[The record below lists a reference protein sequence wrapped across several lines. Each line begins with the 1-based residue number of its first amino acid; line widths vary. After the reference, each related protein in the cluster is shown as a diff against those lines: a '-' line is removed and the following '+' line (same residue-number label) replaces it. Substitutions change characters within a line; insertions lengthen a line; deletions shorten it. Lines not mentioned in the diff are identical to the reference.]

1 MEREA
6 VYLCLVF
13 AQEGRI
19 DHDDLNYPKMRKVQS
34 NIMRIALITG
44 SYPPDVCGVGDY
56 SFRLAE
62 ALRQQGI
69 SVEVIH
75 DVSWRLFDTPRV
87 FRQIRSMR
95 PDIVHIQY
103 PTIGF
108 GSGLAPQMLS
118 LLINSVVTI
127 HEISKAHIL
136 RKISLFPFSVRP
148 RHVIFTTPY
157 ERDFALSWAPWV
169 AQCCDVIPLA
179 SNIAV
184 GAKDKISD
192 NNEIIYFGM
201 IRPNKGIEQVLT
213 LAELVKRS
221 ALPYRIRI
229 IGIPYPGLTEY
240 VGQLRQRSLDLP
252 VTWSLDLSNAEVA
265 DVLSQSL
272 VAYVP
277 FPDGASGRR
286 GTLLALLANGVATIT
301 TGGLHTTRE
310 LDDVVELAHSPEQA
324 LSRIRTLLND
334 PLLLRKLSH
343 MGRSY
348 ARGFAWEQ
356 VAQRHIN
363 LYKGL
368 LSKP

>member
-1 MEREA
+1 
-6 VYLCLVF
+6 
-13 AQEGRI
+13 
-19 DHDDLNYPKMRKVQS
+19 
-34 NIMRIALITG
+34 MRIALITG

-56 SFRLAE
+56 TFRLAE
-62 ALRQQGI
+62 AMQQQGI
-69 SVEVIH
+69 AVEVVH
-75 DVSWRLFDTPRV
+75 DGGWRLRDTLRI
-87 FRQIRSMR
+87 FRHIRSLR

-108 GSGLAPQMLS
+108 GAGLAPQMLS
-118 LLINSVVTI
+118 LLVHGVVTI

-148 RHVIFTTPY
+148 RHVIFTTSY

-169 AQCCDVIPLA
+169 AQYSDVIPLG

-184 GAKDKISD
+184 GSKDKESTSE
-192 NNEIIYFGM
+192 EIIYFGM
-201 IRPNKGIEQVLT
+201 IRPNKGIEQVLI
-213 LAELVKRS
+213 LAELIKKS
-221 ALPYRIRI
+221 SLPYRIRI
-229 IGIPYPGLTEY
+229 IGAPYPGLTDY
-240 VGQLRQRSLDLP
+240 YGQLLQRSRDLP
-252 VTWSLDLSNAEVA
+252 VIWSVDLSNVEVA
-265 DVLSQSL
+265 DILSQSL

-324 LSRIRTLLND
+324 LARIRSILKD
-334 PLLLRKLSH
+334 PALQNKLSN
-343 MGRSY
+343 MGRMY
-348 ARGFAWEQ
+348 ARGFAWDRI
-356 VAQRHIN
+356 AQQHIS

-368 LSKP
+368 LARS